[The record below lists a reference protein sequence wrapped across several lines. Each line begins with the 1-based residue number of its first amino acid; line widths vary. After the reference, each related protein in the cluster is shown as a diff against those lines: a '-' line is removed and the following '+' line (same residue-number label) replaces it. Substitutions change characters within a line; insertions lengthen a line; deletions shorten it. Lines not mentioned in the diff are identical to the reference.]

1 MGRFATT
8 VALYEELRTPYPP
21 SFFREVA
28 QRLALGKQHA
38 LIDLG
43 TGPGLLALGFAPYV
57 GRIVGVDPEPAML
70 AAAKKAAERASQAFT
85 LIQGKAEDLKP
96 EDLPDDFGRFDVVTI
111 GRALHWMDRE
121 ATLAR
126 LERMVAPAG
135 VILVCA
141 SSSARNG
148 QNPWLDDYNAARR
161 AWSKESLWSEAGS
174 AGRTHRDLAG
184 FFRGTR
190 FHAADVIGVETSH
203 EISVRDLARRV
214 LTFSSSSPDVL
225 GDKVEA
231 MLRDV
236 EQRLLP
242 LSRDGWITEVVAA
255 TAQEVKR

>member
-8 VALYEELRTPYPP
+8 AALYEELRPPYPP

-28 QRLALGKQHA
+28 LRLALDKQHA

-70 AAAKKAAERASQAFT
+70 AAAKNAAERASQTLT
-85 LIQGKAEDLKP
+85 LIAGKAEDL
-96 EDLPDDFGRFDVVTI
+96 PDDIGSFDVVTI

-126 LERMVAPAG
+126 LERLVAPEG

-141 SSSARNG
+141 SFSAMDG
-148 QNPWLDDYNAARR
+148 SNPWLDDYHTARR

-184 FFRGTR
+184 FFQGTR
-190 FHAADVIGVETSH
+190 FHAADVIRAETRH

-225 GDKVEA
+225 EDKAEA

-242 LSRDGWITEVVAA
+242 LSRDGFITEVVVT
-255 TAQEVKR
+255 TAQQAKR